1 MSIVRDRNRRGKRR
15 TDNKIDVVCHRIC
28 HYAVA
33 DVRQGHGKRFANVRL
48 DEEDCP
54 DTHSATMAYV
64 ISHEDAPIENTT
76 SIVNSVSKRM
86 AGLVK

>member
-33 DVRQGHGKRFANVRL
+33 DVRQRVM
-48 DEEDCP
+48 E
-54 DTHSATMAYV
+54 
-64 ISHEDAPIENTT
+64 
-76 SIVNSVSKRM
+76 SVSQTYVFTKRTDRYRFSHR
-86 AGLVK
+86 